1 MTGPF
6 DPLSIDW
13 LTFLDANNPLNIPGK
28 LPDDGQPLPDW
39 YDSKIGKIRNNFS
52 VIAGATPVFR
62 KNMIGENSMI
72 QVKDPTLM
80 CCAYNY
86 ENDYIY
92 DRPITI
98 FIVAALT
105 VPPESPVIKGP
116 AILFSV
122 GGYPLGGYAIGAGK
136 PTSSQ
141 SAPVV
146 WTPYRSDPVVS
157 VQTWTLGFYQCIALT
172 YNPRADKA
180 LTIWSDGKSS
190 PTVNGGKVHNAA
202 AHSYL
207 FSHKDQSQPF
217 LGLVNLVA
225 VVKYETLLPGD
236 TFNAMLN
243 FCGERINQLN
253 KARDLWI
260 GHN

>member
-1 MTGPF
+1 MTTETF

-13 LTFLDANNPLNIPGK
+13 LTFLDANNPLNNPGK
-28 LPDDGQPLPDW
+28 LPDDGQPLQDW
-39 YDSKIGKIRNNFS
+39 FDSKIGKIRNNFS

-72 QVKDPTLM
+72 QVKEPSLM
-80 CCAYNY
+80 GCAYNY
-86 ENDYIY
+86 ENDYLY
-92 DRPITI
+92 DSPITI
-98 FIVAALT
+98 FIIAALT
-105 VPPESPVIKGP
+105 VTKGS

-122 GGYPLGGYAIGAGK
+122 GGYPFGGYAIGAGK
-136 PTSSQ
+136 PTNSQ

-180 LTIWSDGKSS
+180 LAIWSDGRSS
-190 PTVNGGKVHNAA
+190 PTVNGGKVHSSAKTD
-202 AHSYL
+202 SYL